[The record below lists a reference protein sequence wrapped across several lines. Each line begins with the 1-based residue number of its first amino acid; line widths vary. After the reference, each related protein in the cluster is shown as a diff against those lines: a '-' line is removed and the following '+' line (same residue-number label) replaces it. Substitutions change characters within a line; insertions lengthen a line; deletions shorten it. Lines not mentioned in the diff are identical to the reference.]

1 MPHPIIVDAMRDH
14 LTPTRTLGVVALCAA
29 VGFVAIAF
37 ALMTGSVHLGAGEV
51 WRALTRQSGAADA
64 NADIVNALRLPRAL
78 CAFAVGGLLALAGA
92 LMQIVLRN
100 PLADPYVL
108 GISGGAA
115 VGALLA
121 ILAGA
126 AALIAPAAYAGA
138 LLSTLIVFALAGAQ
152 EVPGSTRLLLT
163 GVVVAAGW
171 GALIALILSLAPS
184 AQVKGMLFWL
194 LGDLSGAA
202 NPWPALLALAVVLAV
217 AMVLARALN
226 VLSRGSEH
234 ASALGV
240 NVGRLALGTHAAAA
254 FAAAAAVTQAG
265 SVGFVGLVVPHALRI
280 LFGNDQRL
288 LLPASALLGGA
299 LVVVADTLARSLFA
313 PQQIPVG
320 VITALIG
327 VPTFLW
333 LQRRAP

>member
-1 MPHPIIVDAMRDH
+1 
-14 LTPTRTLGVVALCAA
+14 LSQGS
-29 VGFVAIAF
+29 VAIDAGNVF
-37 ALMTGSVHLGAGEV
+37 DALLRRASVP
-51 WRALTRQSGAADA
+51 RAT
-64 NADIVNALRLPRAL
+64 ADIVIALRLPRAL

-92 LMQIVLRN
+92 LMQVVLRN

-126 AALIAPAAYAGA
+126 AAMIAPAAYAGA
-138 LLSTLIVFALAGAQ
+138 LVSTSIVFALAGRHAA
-152 EVPGSTRLLLT
+152 PGSTRLLLT

-202 NPWPALLALAVVLAV
+202 DPWPVLFALLVGLALAWS
-217 AMVLARALN
+217 LARNLN
-226 VLSRGSEH
+226 RLSRGADH
-234 ASALGV
+234 AAALGV
-240 NVGRLALGTHAAAA
+240 NVGRVALAAHGVAA

-265 SVGFVGLVVPHALRI
+265 SVGFVGLIVPHALR
-280 LFGNDQRL
+280 LALGNDQRL
-288 LLPASALLGGA
+288 LLPAAVFAGGA
-299 LVVVADTLARSLFA
+299 LVVVADTLARTVFA
-313 PQQIPVG
+313 PQQVPVG

-333 LQRRAP
+333 LQRRAA

>member
-1 MPHPIIVDAMRDH
+1 MRDP
-14 LTPTRTLGVVALCAA
+14 LTPARTLVVVALCAGGSA
-29 VGFVAIAF
+29 LALVFALCAGSVAIDA
-37 ALMTGSVHLGAGEV
+37 GSVLDALSGRAGVPRE
-51 WRALTRQSGAADA
+51 TR
-64 NADIVNALRLPRAL
+64 DIVIALRLPRAL

-92 LMQIVLRN
+92 LMQVVLRN

-108 GISGGAA
+108 GLSGGAA

-126 AALIAPAAYAGA
+126 AAMIGPAAFAGA
-138 LLSTLIVFALAGAQ
+138 LLSTSIVFTLAGQREAVQ
-152 EVPGSTRLLLT
+152 STRLLLT

-171 GALIALILSLAPS
+171 SAFIALLLSLAPS

-194 LGDLSGAA
+194 LGDLGGAA
-202 NPWPALLALAVVLAV
+202 DPRPALAALLLAFVLAWALARSLNR
-217 AMVLARALN
+217 LARGAD
-226 VLSRGSEH
+226 H
-234 ASALGV
+234 AAALGV
-240 NVGRLALGTHAAAA
+240 DVDRTALATHGIAA

-265 SVGFVGLVVPHALRI
+265 SVGFVGLIVPHALR
-280 LFGNDQRL
+280 LVLGNDQRL
-288 LLPASALLGGA
+288 LLPAAVFAGGA
-299 LVVVADTLARSLFA
+299 LVVVADTLARTVFA
-313 PQQIPVG
+313 PQQVPVG